1 MGRLIV
7 KLLGMGLALSAA
19 SSAAA
24 SAGTEA
30 RESRL
35 DRQQV
40 LARSEAALGTQI
52 GDHRLTDSQG
62 RHFSLAEYRGR
73 PLVISLI
80 YTSCSSVCPTTTQH
94 LLDAVEEARR
104 SLGTDRF
111 AVLTVGFDA
120 RHDTPVRLAAFA
132 RQQGISVATWRVA
145 SGDETTLAALMRE
158 LGFSYEAAAGGF
170 EHVTQTSIVDAQG
183 RLYRHV
189 YGDDFP
195 LQVFIEPL
203 KEVIFGI
210 TARALTVSALAD
222 RIRFLCTIY
231 DPNQGR
237 YRTSYAIALGIFV
250 GALSLVI
257 SGTIFGLAWARNGR
271 RHRRLAAR

>member
-1 MGRLIV
+1 MGRLTV
-7 KLLGMGLALSAA
+7 KLLALGLALAA

-24 SAGTEA
+24 STGTES

-62 RHFSLAEYRGR
+62 RHFSLADYRGR

-80 YTSCSSVCPTTTQH
+80 YTSCSSVCPTTTQR

-120 RHDTPVRLAAFA
+120 RHDTPVRLTAFA
-132 RQQGISVATWRVA
+132 RQQGISGATWRVA
-145 SGDETTLAALMRE
+145 SGDEATLTALLRE

-170 EHVTQTSIVDAQG
+170 EHVAQTSIVDAQG

-203 KEVIFGI
+203 KDVIFGI
-210 TARALTVSALAD
+210 TTRALTVSALAD
-222 RIRFLCTIY
+222 RIRFLCTVY

-250 GALSLVI
+250 GSLSLLI
-257 SGTIFGLAWARNGR
+257 SGTIFGRAWVRNAR